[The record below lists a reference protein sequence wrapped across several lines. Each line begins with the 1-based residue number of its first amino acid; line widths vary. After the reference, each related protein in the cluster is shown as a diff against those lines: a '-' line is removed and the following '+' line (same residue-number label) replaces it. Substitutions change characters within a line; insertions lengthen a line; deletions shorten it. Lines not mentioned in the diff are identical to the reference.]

1 MLRHACGYKLAN
13 DGIDTR
19 SLQAHLGRRPNRL
32 DRAGQGSL
40 GRDPRAASR
49 QRAGIAHSVYLA
61 DLLHLAEMK
70 RVAARI
76 ADHEPRIDV
85 MINNAGA
92 LFATRRFTEDGL
104 ECTFALNHMAY
115 FVATEGLRERPSPR
129 AISSVTACSIVPAGA
144 RSRART

>member
-32 DRAGQGSL
+32 DRAGQGSR

-70 RVAARI
+70 RVADRI

-85 MINNAGA
+85 LINNAGA

>member
-32 DRAGQGSL
+32 DRAGQGSR

-70 RVAARI
+70 RVADRI

-85 MINNAGA
+85 LINNAGA

-104 ECTFALNHMAY
+104 ECTFALNHIAY

-144 RSRART
+144 RSRVRT

>member
-1 MLRHACGYKLAN
+1 MPRHACGYKLAN

-32 DRAGQGSL
+32 DRAGQGSR

-85 MINNAGA
+85 LINNAGA

>member
-32 DRAGQGSL
+32 DRAGQGSR

-61 DLLHLAEMK
+61 DLLRLTEMK

-76 ADHEPRIDV
+76 ADHEPRIYV
-85 MINNAGA
+85 LINNAGT

-104 ECTFALNHMAY
+104 ECTFALNHMTY
-115 FVATEGLRERPSPR
+115 FAATE
-129 AISSVTACSIVPAGA
+129 
-144 RSRART
+144 

>member
-32 DRAGQGSL
+32 DRAGLGSR

-61 DLLHLAEMK
+61 DLLRLAEMK
-70 RVAARI
+70 RVAAQI

-85 MINNAGA
+85 LINNAGA
-92 LFATRRFTEDGL
+92 LFATRRFVEDGL

-115 FVATEGLRERPSPR
+115 FVGLRERPSPR
-129 AISSVTACSIVPAGA
+129 AISSVTACSMPAGA
-144 RSRART
+144 RSRVRT

>member
-1 MLRHACGYKLAN
+1 MLRHAYGYKLAN

-32 DRAGQGSL
+32 DRAGQGSR

-61 DLLHLAEMK
+61 DLLRLAEMK

-76 ADHEPRIDV
+76 AGHEPRIDV
-85 MINNAGA
+85 LINNAGA

>member
-32 DRAGQGSL
+32 DRAGLGSR

-61 DLLHLAEMK
+61 DLLRLTEMK
-70 RVAARI
+70 RVADRI

-85 MINNAGA
+85 LINNAGA

-144 RSRART
+144 LSRGRT